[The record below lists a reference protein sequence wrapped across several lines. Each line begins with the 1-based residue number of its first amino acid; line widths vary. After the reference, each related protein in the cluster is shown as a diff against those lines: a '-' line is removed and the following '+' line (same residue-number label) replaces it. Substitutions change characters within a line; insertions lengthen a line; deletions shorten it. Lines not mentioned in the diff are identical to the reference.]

1 VTDADDALDLEK
13 FLDLL
18 GTRVEEKA
26 REDGLVVTRQGAT
39 WHFKSARVRIER
51 LPQPNATG
59 DIALVRTTPS
69 GVGGGDPVP
78 FWCKRSSVEPV
89 AIGITNFFYWLD
101 IA

>member
-1 VTDADDALDLEK
+1 MTDADDALDLEK

-26 REDGLVVTRQGAT
+26 REDGLVG
-39 WHFKSARVRIER
+39 IER

-69 GVGGGDPVP
+69 GVGGGDPVR